1 MAVKKLKWDTIVTGF
16 LVGVICPII
25 ILYGVNVFNFPEL
38 SYSLFMR
45 TGFATGSLNPFLK
58 IAALFNLAPFFL
70 FINMNRYR
78 TCQGIVFATIFVGLF
93 IVYFTLM

>member
-1 MAVKKLKWDTIVTGF
+1 MSKFKWDTIVTGF
-16 LVGVICPII
+16 LIGVVSPII
-25 ILYGVNVFNFPEL
+25 ILYGVNIFSFPNL
-38 SYSLFMR
+38 SFGLFMQ
-45 TGFATGSLNPFLK
+45 TGFETGSLNPFIK
-58 IAALFNLAPFFL
+58 IAALFNLVPFFL

>member
-1 MAVKKLKWDTIVTGF
+1 MKNLKWDTIVTGF
-16 LVGVICPII
+16 LIGVICPII
-25 ILYGVNVFNFPEL
+25 ILYGVNVFSFPKL
-38 SYSLFMR
+38 SYSLFIR
-45 TGFATGSLNPFLK
+45 TGFETGSLSPFIK

-93 IVYFTLM
+93 VVYFTLM